1 MLAPRPVRPAAAP
14 RLLSLVAVLATALF
28 VRPLDAQQSQ
38 FGMDDVFDL
47 RNVSLADVS
56 NDGRLAVITSASL
69 RDRIGADN
77 HRFGD
82 PTYIAPG
89 VADVLLIDTQT
100 GAARPL
106 FPQKRQVRGSAFSP
120 DGARIALLVRE
131 GDTFRLGIYDVAS
144 SRLRMIT
151 TPQGRI
157 LAETSPLQWTGD
169 GAKLLVGLRTSGWL
183 DEARRRFA
191 QEIDGP
197 IVVRS
202 SEEPFLSWEDVRRL
216 GARQIPA
223 IYDRAAGRFT
233 EMLPESVLGSFDIT
247 DDGKL
252 LRVEPD
258 ITKKTNYD
266 EIFGRELALE
276 VHPLEG
282 GEKRTLHESTKGMRF
297 LWSGDGRSYIYGK
310 EGAIFAGSVDGG
322 EAKKIAGPAEPD
334 SAAKAK
340 EPTDS
345 AARTAERERKRKERF
360 TPVRLSYDGSV
371 AIATN
376 SEGYWFIDVASGER
390 EKFLDAPTPREED
403 DQAGNDESPRWS
415 VLAWSRDG
423 NSIYL
428 GEASRTEWQNTLHRY
443 DRRTKQRAELLRGP
457 DQLTGLRLSAD
468 GNLAVFT
475 RMPIN
480 RPAEVWVADGQL
492 GNARQLTNTNPQL
505 AQRAIGEA
513 RLIDYLD
520 ADGRKLRGVLYLPTD
535 YKQGTRVPTVF
546 LVYEEFFDARFNS
559 TVALLNANGYA
570 VMQPSVRLERGYPGE
585 AWLKGVTAAA
595 NKLIDLG
602 IADPDKLGVHGT
614 SYGGYATNLLIT
626 QTDRFK
632 AAINISGKV
641 DMISFYTDSPR
652 LGTRNTHAPEKS
664 QDRIGGTLWEQ
675 PEKYI
680 AHSAVMYADR
690 IDTPLLLLTGQ
701 QDHNVPE
708 RTTSEMFYALRRLGK
723 RVEWV
728 SYINGGHGMPTS
740 TEAEVVD
747 YHQRILGWY
756 DRYLKGS
763 AAVKADG

>member
-1 MLAPRPVRPAAAP
+1 M
-14 RLLSLVAVLATALF
+14 AVLAAAF
-28 VRPLDAQQSQ
+28 VTQPLAAQQSQ
-38 FGMDDVFDL
+38 FTMDDVFDL
-47 RNVSLADVS
+47 RNASIGDVS
-56 NDGRLAVITSASL
+56 DDGRLVVVTSTSL
-69 RDRIGADN
+69 RDRIGIDN

-89 VADVLLIDTQT
+89 GADVMLIDTRT
-100 GAARPL
+100 GAATPL
-106 FPQKRQVRGSAFSP
+106 FKEKRQVRDIEFSP
-120 DGARIALLVRE
+120 DGARIAILVRE
-131 GDTFRLGIYDVAS
+131 GDSFRLGIYDIAS
-144 SRLRMIT
+144 NRLRLIS

-169 GAKLLVGLRTSGWL
+169 GTKLLVGLRTSAWL
-183 DEARRRFA
+183 AEAKRRFT
-191 QEIDGP
+191 QEVAGP

-202 SEEPFLSWEDVRRL
+202 SEDPFLSWDEVRRL
-216 GARQIPA
+216 AMRQIPA
-223 IYDRAAGRFT
+223 IYDVASGKFT
-233 EMLPESVLGSFDIT
+233 ETMPESVLGSFNLT
-247 DDGKL
+247 DDGRL
-252 LRVEPD
+252 LRFEPD
-258 ITKKTNYD
+258 ITKKTDYD
-266 EIFGRELALE
+266 EIFGREVALE
-276 VHPLEG
+276 VRPLDG
-282 GEKRTLHESTKGMRF
+282 GEKRTLHASTKGMRF
-297 LWSGDGRSYIYGK
+297 LWAGDGRSYIYGK
-310 EGAIFAGSVDGG
+310 EGALFAGSVDGG
-322 EAKKIAGPAEPD
+322 EAKKLVGPAAPDTAAKPAEPPD
-334 SAAKAK
+334 SAA
-340 EPTDS
+340 
-345 AARTAERERKRKERF
+345 RVAERERKRKERF
-360 TPVRLSYDGSV
+360 TPVRLSHDGRV

-390 EKFLDAPTPREED
+390 EKFLDVPIRSEEDSPPRED
-403 DQAGNDESPRWS
+403 DSPRWS
-415 VLAWSRDG
+415 VVAWSRDG
-423 NSIYL
+423 NNIYL
-428 GEASRTEWQNTLHRY
+428 GEASRTEWQSAVHRY
-443 DRRTKQRAELLRGP
+443 DRRTKQRVELVRGP
-457 DQLTGLRLSAD
+457 DQLSGLTLSAD
-468 GNLAVFT
+468 GSIAVYT
-475 RMPIN
+475 KSPIN
-480 RPAEVWVADGQL
+480 RPGEVWVTDADMRSP
-492 GNARQLTNTNPQL
+492 RQLTNTNPQL

-520 ADGRKLRGVLYLPTD
+520 TDGRKLHGVLYLPPG
-535 YKQGTRVPTVF
+535 YRQGTRVPTVF

-675 PEKYI
+675 PEKYV
-680 AHSAVMYADR
+680 AHSAVMFADR

-728 SYINGGHGMPTS
+728 SYINGGHGMPTT

-763 AAVKADG
+763 SSVKADR